1 MQFECWLTV
10 GVCGFWCGNA
20 WAGNW
25 DLVAVGY
32 CLWFFMT
39 EFTWGLCTLNLS
51 SMMMTVFFPFSWI
64 VLFTFKVEC
73 GGLIVVVV
81 EVWG

>member
-25 DLVAVGY
+25 DLLAVRY
-32 CLWFFMT
+32 CLWFLMT

-64 VLFTFKVEC
+64 VLFTPKVEC